1 MILNILQND
10 RATSVALYLLYS
22 GGKMI
27 EEVILDVKR
36 AEDEAAQ
43 ITEKSLLDAKE
54 ITVQAEIKAEGIRKK
69 TAAEC
74 KEELKNAIIK
84 AEAQA
89 ETERAAILEKGRAD
103 AAALVAE
110 KKKEVDAVADFIV
123 DAFVKKF

>member
-1 MILNILQND
+1 
-10 RATSVALYLLYS
+10 
-22 GGKMI
+22 MI

-43 ITEKSLLDAKE
+43 ITEKSLLNAKE
-54 ITVQAEIKAEGIRKK
+54 ITVQAEIKADSIRKK

-103 AAALVAE
+103 AAALIVE
-110 KKKEVDAVADFIV
+110 KKKEVDSVADFIV

>member
-43 ITEKSLLDAKE
+43 ITEKSLLNAKE
-54 ITVQAEIKAEGIRKK
+54 ITVQAEIKAESIRKK

>member
-74 KEELKNAIIK
+74 KEELKNAINK
-84 AEAQA
+84 AETQA
-89 ETERAAILEKGRAD
+89 ESERAAILEKGRAD
-103 AAALVAE
+103 AAALIVE
-110 KKKEVDAVADFIV
+110 KKKEVDSVADFIV

>member
-1 MILNILQND
+1 
-10 RATSVALYLLYS
+10 
-22 GGKMI
+22 MI

-36 AEDEAAQ
+36 AEEEAAQ
-43 ITEKSLLDAKE
+43 IAEKSLLNAKE
-54 ITVQAEIKAEGIRKK
+54 ITVQAEIKAESIRKK
-69 TAAEC
+69 TATEC

-89 ETERAAILEKGRAD
+89 ETERLAILEKGRAD

-110 KKKEVDAVADFIV
+110 KKKEVDSVADFIV

>member
-1 MILNILQND
+1 
-10 RATSVALYLLYS
+10 
-22 GGKMI
+22 MI

-84 AEAQA
+84 AETQA
-89 ETERAAILEKGRAD
+89 ESERAAILEKGRTD

>member
-1 MILNILQND
+1 
-10 RATSVALYLLYS
+10 
-22 GGKMI
+22 MI

-43 ITEKSLLDAKE
+43 ITEKSLLNAKE
-54 ITVQAEIKAEGIRKK
+54 ITVQAEIKADSIRKK

-74 KEELKNAIIK
+74 KEELKNAINK
-84 AEAQA
+84 AETQA
-89 ETERAAILEKGRAD
+89 ESERAAILEKGRAD

>member
-1 MILNILQND
+1 
-10 RATSVALYLLYS
+10 
-22 GGKMI
+22 MI

-74 KEELKNAIIK
+74 KEELKNAINK
-84 AEAQA
+84 AETQA
-89 ETERAAILEKGRAD
+89 ESERAAILEKGRAD

>member
-74 KEELKNAIIK
+74 KEELKNAINK
-84 AEAQA
+84 AETQA
-89 ETERAAILEKGRAD
+89 ESERAAILEKGRAD